1 MGTAPDGTVITD
13 LLDLSGMCIDADS
26 GFVLSRLKLEGG
38 IKATQATIAA
48 ASVEFTVGFCRS
60 CAGRVGRKVQQ
71 ETPPTAGHA
80 MHSMVRGLC
89 GGCVGLWRVGL
100 GCGVCVCVCLC
111 GGGRGPT
118 SIASRALATSGAGV
132 PALTVCVRAGVPVR
146 VSVLHGLRA
155 RVCRPAT
162 AVDKVR
168 GRRGFC
174 GKAAGC
180 AWSCA
185 WVAMCWGG
193 RSTCLRARQGVCE
206 WQAC

>member
-1 MGTAPDGTVITD
+1 MPYDGGNMYTESWDIVGTAPDGTVITD

-100 GCGVCVCVCLC
+100 GWWWWCVCV
-111 GGGRGPT
+111 
-118 SIASRALATSGAGV
+118 A
-132 PALTVCVRAGVPVR
+132 
-146 VSVLHGLRA
+146 
-155 RVCRPAT
+155 
-162 AVDKVR
+162 
-168 GRRGFC
+168 
-174 GKAAGC
+174 AAGDQ
-180 AWSCA
+180 
-185 WVAMCWGG
+185 
-193 RSTCLRARQGVCE
+193 RA
-206 WQAC
+206 